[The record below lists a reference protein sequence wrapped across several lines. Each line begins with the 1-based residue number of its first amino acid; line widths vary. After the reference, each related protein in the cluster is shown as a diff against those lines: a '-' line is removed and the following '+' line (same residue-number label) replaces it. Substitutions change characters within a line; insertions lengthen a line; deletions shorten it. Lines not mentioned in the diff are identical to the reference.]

1 LAVAALILAAIPI
14 WAKPN
19 ISALAHQCSL
29 GQQDACAKLTKI
41 ALDPHSSVQSEAI
54 RALADKSVLA
64 KIAIDQSVLVKV
76 AEAACDPDIWYETL
90 KMLTDQALLAK
101 IAEIPHNPLA
111 EIVPSLEDKCSEPHP
126 EAVAGISDQATL
138 AHVALN
144 SNSVEVG
151 YRAARKLSDPTLL
164 AKVLE
169 SANDGAREAAVGK
182 LTDQASLA
190 SFALH
195 GSLAVRY
202 AAVQSL
208 WDQPA
213 LERIASDPW
222 PSYDKL
228 DGKHDMYHDAGGQR
242 QYEDLDFQVRILAA
256 GAILDTSALERVADY
271 WSAELRRAD
280 AGHYGPIF
288 WVNSNVKAILDLRRA
303 IETLGIEGRTG
314 RLRILLRREDL
325 AEPWAEYGME
335 YQSAVLA
342 EAEGEKV
349 RISVETDTR
358 ILAYGTW
365 STTFPRSVPAGGSGH
380 FFVPAPINSQ
390 QLIGDLLSA
399 AKR

>member
-1 LAVAALILAAIPI
+1 
-14 WAKPN
+14 
-19 ISALAHQCSL
+19 
-29 GQQDACAKLTKI
+29 
-41 ALDPHSSVQSEAI
+41 
-54 RALADKSVLA
+54 LA

-76 AEAACDPDIWYETL
+76 AVAACDPGLWYETL
-90 KMLTDQALLAK
+90 RVLTDQALLAN

-111 EIVPSLEDKCSEPHP
+111 EVVPSLEDKCKEPHP

-151 YRAARKLSDPTLL
+151 YRAARKLSDPALL
-164 AKVLE
+164 AKVLA

-195 GSLAVRY
+195 ESLAVRY
-202 AAVQSL
+202 AAVQTL

-222 PSYDKL
+222 PSYGKL
-228 DGKHDMYHDAGGQR
+228 KGQHDMYHDADGQR
-242 QYEDLDFQVRILAA
+242 KYEDLDFQIRILAA

-303 IETLGIEGRTG
+303 IETLGIESRTG
-314 RLRILLRREDL
+314 RLRILLRREDQD
-325 AEPWAEYGME
+325 WAEYGME

-342 EAEGEKV
+342 TAEGEKV
-349 RISVETDTR
+349 AISIGTDTR
-358 ILAYGTW
+358 ILATGTW
-365 STTFPRSVPAGGSGH
+365 ISVYPRSVPAGNSGH
-380 FFVPAPINSQ
+380 FFSPAPINSQ

-399 AKR
+399 TNR